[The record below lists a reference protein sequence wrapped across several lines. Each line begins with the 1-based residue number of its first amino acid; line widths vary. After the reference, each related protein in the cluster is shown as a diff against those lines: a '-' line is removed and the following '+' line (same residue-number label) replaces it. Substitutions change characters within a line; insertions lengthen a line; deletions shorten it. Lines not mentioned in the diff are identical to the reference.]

1 MSDVVDSGN
10 LQSATGVDGGLPI
23 TARRDTLR
31 EAASVLSPP
40 VVSQY
45 LASHD
50 WQLESR
56 HQDIKEIW
64 RLPGEDGLLGRI
76 MLPLAT
82 DYVDFPRRFRE
93 TLQALATIY
102 GCDLIQLV
110 ERIAAARPTRCS
122 CVSARKLTN

>member
-10 LQSATGVDGGLPI
+10 LQSATGTDGGLPI

-31 EAASVLSPP
+31 EAALVLSPP

-56 HQDIKEIW
+56 DQDIKEIW

-102 GCDLIQLV
+102 DCDLIQLV
-110 ERIAAARPTRCS
+110 ERIAAARPTRC
-122 CVSARKLTN
+122 

>member
-1 MSDVVDSGN
+1 MDSGD
-10 LQSATGVDGGLPI
+10 LQTATGVDGGLPI

-31 EAASVLSPP
+31 GAASVLSPP

-45 LASHD
+45 LASHG

-56 HQDIKEIW
+56 DQDIKEIW

-93 TLQALATIY
+93 TLQSLATIY
-102 GCDLIQLV
+102 DCDLAQLV
-110 ERIAAARPTRCS
+110 ERIAAAGPTRCS
-122 CVSARKLTN
+122 CVSTGKVAN